1 MATAPSVS
9 LAISLLRIERSN
21 AFLGLMLQHRYSR
34 IAMKDPYRKINGKQ
48 YSLGELISI
57 VSSCARDSSETLA
70 AVIDLFES
78 GRVLLENHGR
88 LKRVR
93 VAA

>member
-1 MATAPSVS
+1 
-9 LAISLLRIERSN
+9 
-21 AFLGLMLQHRYSR
+21 
-34 IAMKDPYRKINGKQ
+34 MKNPYRKINRSQ

-57 VSSCARDSSETLA
+57 VSSCARDSRETLA
-70 AVIDLFES
+70 AVVDLLES
-78 GRVLLENHGR
+78 GRVRLENHGR

>member
-1 MATAPSVS
+1 VNI
-9 LAISLLRIERSN
+9 LYL
-21 AFLGLMLQHRYSR
+21 R

-57 VSSCARDSSETLA
+57 VSSCARDSRETLA
-70 AVIDLFES
+70 ALVDLFES

>member
-1 MATAPSVS
+1 
-9 LAISLLRIERSN
+9 
-21 AFLGLMLQHRYSR
+21 
-34 IAMKDPYRKINGKQ
+34 MKDRHRKINGKQ

-57 VSSCARDSSETLA
+57 VSSCARDSRETLA
-70 AVIDLFES
+70 AVVDLFES